1 MCFQTVPSIRQRCER
16 PVTIPLHLRRRTAV
30 YKSLGPFLPH
40 APRPSRSSP
49 EMAAQQALPQEPD
62 LYPPVASCSAAAA
75 GPRPGIK
82 KRAGEALRL
91 FSMPGLC
98 CRDPVSAGRAS
109 GHPCKCAGPSGGHTS
124 CSPRGPHARGHLPC
138 WYAGTSRPRRGRTR
152 AICHGY
158 ASLHR

>member
-1 MCFQTVPSIRQRCER
+1 MCFQTVLSIRQRCER
-16 PVTIPLHLRRRTAV
+16 PVTIPLHLRRCTAV
-30 YKSLGPFLPH
+30 YKSLRAFLMRL
-40 APRPSRSSP
+40 APSRSSP
-49 EMAAQQALPQEPD
+49 EMAAHQALPQEPGICI
-62 LYPPVASCSAAAA
+62 LPSRPVLHA

-82 KRAGEALRL
+82 KE
-91 FSMPGLC
+91 PGKLSGSFPC
-98 CRDPVSAGRAS
+98 LGCRDPVSAGRAS

>member
-1 MCFQTVPSIRQRCER
+1 MCLQTVLSIRQRCER
-16 PVTIPLHLRRRTAV
+16 PVTIPLHLRRCTVV
-30 YKSLGPFLPH
+30 YKSLRPFLKRPANPVLLLKWPH
-40 APRPSRSSP
+40 SRLFRNSLESVSSRRV
-49 EMAAQQALPQEPD
+49 LFC
-62 LYPPVASCSAAAA
+62 SCRRSPA
-75 GPRPGIK
+75 GHK

-152 AICHGY
+152 ATYHGY

>member
-16 PVTIPLHLRRRTAV
+16 PVTIPLHLRRCTAV
-30 YKSLGPFLPH
+30 YKSLRAFLMRL
-40 APRPSRSSP
+40 APSRSSP
-49 EMAAQQALPQEPD
+49 EMAADQALPQEPGICI
-62 LYPPVASCSAAAA
+62 LPSRPVLHA

-82 KRAGEALRL
+82 KEPEKLSGS
-91 FSMPGLC
+91 FFMPGLC

-152 AICHGY
+152 ATYHGY
-158 ASLHR
+158 TSLHR